1 MKAARSRRF
10 GVDPR
15 LAIGVG
21 LIIASI
27 VGVWSV
33 VQAADRS
40 SPVFVASSTLAVG
53 DTVTSDD
60 LSVAHVRLDS
70 AARRYLSTI
79 PDDGLVVTR
88 TIFEGELV
96 PRAAVRADADVQ
108 VSAVVVESAIAIA
121 GSVEPGSRVDV
132 WAAEQEEDGSFAPP
146 TVVVSDAG
154 VVRVLE
160 QRGLVSTGSGDTVEI
175 LVPTGTVAA
184 LLAALSGE
192 SAISIVPAG

>member
-1 MKAARSRRF
+1 MKATRSRRF

-15 LAIGVG
+15 LGIGVG

-40 SPVFVASSTLAVG
+40 SPVFVASSTLSVG
-53 DTVTSDD
+53 DTITGDD
-60 LSVAHVRLDS
+60 LSVAHVRLES
-70 AARRYLSTI
+70 AAGRYLTTI

-96 PRAAVRADADVQ
+96 PRAAVRADAEVQ

-132 WAAEQEEDGSFAPP
+132 WAAEQQEDGSFTPP
-146 TVVVSDAG
+146 TVIVSGAS
-154 VVRVLE
+154 VVRVVE
-160 QRGLVSTGSGDTVEI
+160 QQGLVSTGSGDTVEI

>member
-1 MKAARSRRF
+1 MKATRSHRF

-15 LAIGVG
+15 LGIGVG

-40 SPVFVASSTLAVG
+40 SPVFVASSTLSVG
-53 DTVTSDD
+53 DTITGDD
-60 LSVAHVRLDS
+60 LSVAHVRLES
-70 AARRYLSTI
+70 AAARYLTTI

-96 PRAAVRADADVQ
+96 PRAAVRADAEVQ

-132 WAAEQEEDGSFAPP
+132 WAAEQQDDGSFSPP
-146 TVVVSDAG
+146 TVIVSGAS
-154 VVRVLE
+154 VVRVVE
-160 QRGLVSTGSGDTVEI
+160 QQGLVSTGSGDTVEI

>member
-1 MKAARSRRF
+1 MTSGRSRRF
-10 GVDPR
+10 GADPR

-40 SPVFVASSTLAVG
+40 TPVFVAPTTLSIG
-53 DTVTSDD
+53 ETVTEDD
-60 LSVAHVRLDS
+60 LAVAHVRLD
-70 AARRYLSTI
+70 AAGERYLETI
-79 PDDGLVVTR
+79 PDGGVVVTR

-96 PRAAVRADADVQ
+96 PRSAVKADADVP
-108 VSAVVVESAIAIA
+108 VSAVVVESAVALA
-121 GSVEPGSRVDV
+121 GSVKTGSLVDV
-132 WAAEQEEDGSFAPP
+132 WAAEQQDDGSFAPP
-146 TVVVSDAG
+146 TVIVSDAG
-154 VVRVLE
+154 VVRVVE
-160 QRGLVSTGSGDTVEI
+160 QRGLVASGGGDTVEI

-192 SAISIVPAG
+192 NAISIVPAG